1 MHSIQDLKAASLNGF
16 KLLVDEEEG
25 NLTPLKFQTFKVRS
39 HICVLLIIFLH
50 MYGELILIIAILGN
64 IP

>member
-1 MHSIQDLKAASLNGF
+1 MHSIKDLKAASLNGF

-25 NLTPLKFQTFKVRS
+25 NLTPLKFQTFKARS
-39 HICVLLIIFLH
+39 HICMLFIILLH